1 MQYTGI
7 TLLLLVISVISNSN
21 DDILLQNKKYKLR
34 NIVTSLD
41 LITEQQ
47 YMRMYKVYNVVFV

>member
-7 TLLLLVISVISNSN
+7 TLLLLVISVISHSN